1 MARPADAGTSAGVA
15 SSGTSAG
22 VASSGTSTAAAAAAA
37 ASEDDFEVVTET
49 VTVDDDSDVGTVPPY
64 PPQYSEIITRG
75 YEMFKR
81 LYTVCDGLARTVVVA
96 TCASAHFRCCT
107 AFVRYCCR

>member
-1 MARPADAGTSAGVA
+1 VARPADAGTSAGVA

-22 VASSGTSTAAAAAAA
+22 VASSGTSTAAAAA